1 MRAMVLRAARQPLRL
16 ENLPVP
22 EPDAGQVLIRVS
34 TCAVCRTDLHVVN
47 GELTDPKLPLV
58 IGHMVVGHIERPGKS
73 AERFLIGERVG
84 VPWLGFV
91 DETCRFCRRG
101 LENLCVHGRFT
112 GYQIDGGYAEYLV
125 ADERFC
131 FRLPDSYDDLHA
143 APLLCAGLIGFRALR
158 MAGDAVRI
166 GLYGFG
172 DSAHIIAQ
180 VARYQGR
187 RVFAFTSP
195 GDTKTQ
201 DFARSLGAE
210 WAGDS
215 TTKPPELLDA
225 ALIFAPVGP
234 LIPAALATL
243 EKGGVV
249 VCAGIHMSDIPSF
262 SYDLL
267 WGERQVRSVANL
279 TRRDGEEFLAI
290 APKVPVRTEVHAY
303 PLEQA
308 NAALDDLQH
317 GRFRG
322 AAVLTVAS

>member
-1 MRAMVLRAARQPLRL
+1 
-16 ENLPVP
+16 
-22 EPDAGQVLIRVS
+22 
-34 TCAVCRTDLHVVN
+34 
-47 GELTDPKLPLV
+47 
-58 IGHMVVGHIERPGKS
+58 
-73 AERFLIGERVG
+73 
-84 VPWLGFV
+84 
-91 DETCRFCRRG
+91 
-101 LENLCVHGRFT
+101 
-112 GYQIDGGYAEYLV
+112 V

-131 FRLPDSYDDLHA
+131 FRLPDSFDDLHA

-290 APKVPVRTEVHAY
+290 APKVPVRTEVHPY

-308 NAALDDLQH
+308 NTALDDLQH